1 MRIVIDTNVLVSA
14 LLSPDSPPA
23 LVLHN
28 LLVTPTASILLS
40 PDLLAEYE
48 VVLSRKKF
56 ITVFDATDVRLLL
69 SAIAANSLF
78 IVPSVVVTACE
89 DADDNMVLALALD
102 GFADCIVSG
111 DNHLLKLHPF
121 QQIPIINSA
130 DFLVWLD
137 SSFR

>member
-23 LVLHN
+23 VVLQN
-28 LLVTPTASILLS
+28 LLSTPTASILLS

-48 VVLSRKKF
+48 EVLSRKKF
-56 ITVFDATDVRLLL
+56 ATVFDATDIRLLL
-69 SAIAANSLF
+69 TAIAANSLF
-78 IVPSVVVTACE
+78 IVPSTVVTACE

-111 DNHLLKLHPF
+111 DNDLLKLHPF
-121 QQIPIINSA
+121 QQTPILNSA
-130 DFLVWLD
+130 DFLAWIA
-137 SSFR
+137 SRPS

>member
-14 LLSPDSPPA
+14 ILSPDSPPA

-28 LLVTPTASILLS
+28 LLVTPTADILLL

-48 VVLSRKKF
+48 EVLSRKKF
-56 ITVFDATDVRLLL
+56 IGVFDATDVRLLL
-69 SAIAANSLF
+69 TAIAANSLF

-89 DADDNMVLALALD
+89 DADDNMVLALTVD

-121 QQIPIINSA
+121 QQIPILNSA
-130 DFLVWLD
+130 DFLVWLG
-137 SSFR
+137 SSPR